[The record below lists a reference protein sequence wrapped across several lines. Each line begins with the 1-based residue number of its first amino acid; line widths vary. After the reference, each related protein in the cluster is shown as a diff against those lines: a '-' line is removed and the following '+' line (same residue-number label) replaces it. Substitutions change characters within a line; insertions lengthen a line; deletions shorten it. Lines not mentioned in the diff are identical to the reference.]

1 MKARCGRREMT
12 RKVFKDRRSP
22 RRRGRMGTSVRNAHV
37 EVGIHRHDD
46 ASALQPPNDAR
57 ESTVHALADIK
68 PRDVD
73 VRRVQRVRVA
83 AVREELIHRRRARR
97 AGRRDERAL
106 RLRARRDRH
115 ARRRRVVVQRRD
127 RFGRVA
133 ELALVRERARQD
145 ARRAVL
151 PDRRAQLRV
160 DALLRE
166 VPRGVERA
174 AAGGERDRGRGDVR
188 AGGGER
194 VERA

>member
-1 MKARCGRREMT
+1 
-12 RKVFKDRRSP
+12 
-22 RRRGRMGTSVRNAHV
+22 
-37 EVGIHRHDD
+37 
-46 ASALQPPNDAR
+46 
-57 ESTVHALADIK
+57 
-68 PRDVD
+68 
-73 VRRVQRVRVA
+73 
-83 AVREELIHRRRARR
+83 
-97 AGRRDERAL
+97 
-106 RLRARRDRH
+106 
-115 ARRRRVVVQRRD
+115 VVVQRRD